1 MVSHDP
7 GKAVETLRDHLASH
21 DKPLAFLMGAGTSC
35 AVKDLTGHPL
45 IPGIQALGDRCRAAV
60 SNLGVDHDK
69 AYGAITSQVHD
80 ALLEDGLR
88 RDPNIEDI
96 LSSVRGKIEA
106 MTATDKLAGVDRAA
120 MEAIEKT
127 IRETIAAEAKP
138 DAAQIPDP
146 LPHRALAT
154 WIARIDRRFAV
165 ELFTTN
171 YDTLLERGLENAR
184 IPVFDGFVGSREPFF
199 EPASLAH
206 EEDAPGR
213 RWSRLW
219 KIHGSI
225 NWHRS
230 DRIDGRV
237 VRTDETA
244 TGELIFPS
252 LHKYDE
258 SRKQPFVAMLQRL
271 AAVLHRREETVLF
284 VLGYAWGDQH
294 INDVIFDALAAR
306 ERTHVIAL
314 QYEEL
319 PDDHELIKRAGSRH
333 NLVVYGPKTAVI
345 GGMRRPWRLLEPV
358 DARTADLLDLP
369 FDSDAQP
376 EDVRAVSGRLRLGDF
391 ARFTDFLDE
400 MAVNDG

>member
-1 MVSHDP
+1 
-7 GKAVETLRDHLASH
+7 
-21 DKPLAFLMGAGTSC
+21 
-35 AVKDLTGHPL
+35 
-45 IPGIQALGDRCRAAV
+45 
-60 SNLGVDHDK
+60 
-69 AYGAITSQVHD
+69 
-80 ALLEDGLR
+80 
-88 RDPNIEDI
+88 
-96 LSSVRGKIEA
+96 

-120 MEAIEKT
+120 MEAIEKA
-127 IRETIAAEAKP
+127 IRETIAAGARPDEAE
-138 DAAQIPDP
+138 IPHP
-146 LPHRALAT
+146 LPHHALAT
-154 WIARIDRRFAV
+154 WIKSIDRRFAV

-171 YDTLLERGLENAR
+171 YDTLLERGLEDAR

-230 DRIDGRV
+230 AADDGRV
-237 VRTDETA
+237 VRTQETA

-271 AAVLHRREETVLF
+271 ADVLHRREETVLF
-284 VLGYAWGDQH
+284 VLGYSWGDQH
-294 INDVIFDALAAR
+294 VNDVIFDALAAR

-314 QYEEL
+314 QHEEL
-319 PDDHELIKRAGSRH
+319 SDDHQLIKRAESRH
-333 NLVVYGPKTAVI
+333 NLVVYGPKTALI
-345 GGMRRPWRLLEPV
+345 GGQRRPWRLLEPV
-358 DARTADLLDLP
+358 DAPTAELLDVP

-376 EDVRAVSGRLRLGDF
+376 KDVPAITGRLRLGDF
-391 ARFTDFLDE
+391 AWFTRFLDE
-400 MAVNDG
+400 IAVNDG

>member
-1 MVSHDP
+1 MVCHDP
-7 GKAVETLRDHLASH
+7 KKAIETLRDHLASH
-21 DKPLAFLMGAGTSC
+21 DKPLAFLIGAGTSC
-35 AVKDLTGHPL
+35 AVKDPVGNPL
-45 IPGIQALGDRCRAAV
+45 IPGIEALGERCRAAV
-60 SNLGVDHDK
+60 LTLGGDHTK
-69 AYGAITSQVHD
+69 AYEAITADLD
-80 ALLEDGLR
+80 AALDR
-88 RDPNIEDI
+88 APNIEDI

-106 MTATDKLAGVDRAA
+106 MTATDKLAGVDLAA
-120 MEAIEKT
+120 MEQIEKA
-127 IRETIAAEAKP
+127 IRETIAGAAKP
-138 DAAQIPDP
+138 AEAQIPDH

-154 WIARIDRRFAV
+154 WIASIDRRFAV

-171 YDTLLERGLENAR
+171 YDTLLERGLEDAR

-206 EEDAPGR
+206 EDDAPGR

-225 NWHRS
+225 NWHRP
-230 DRIDGRV
+230 DRVDGRV

-271 AAVLHRREETVLF
+271 ADVLHRREETVLF
-284 VLGYAWGDQH
+284 VLGYAWGDDH
-294 INDVIFDALAAR
+294 INDVIFDALATR
-306 ERTHVIAL
+306 ERTHVFAL

-319 PDDHELIKRAGSRH
+319 SSDHELIKRAESRH
-333 NLVVYGPKTAVI
+333 NLIVYGPDTAVI

-358 DARTADLLDLP
+358 DTRTADLLDVP

-376 EDVRAVSGRLRLGDF
+376 ANEPAVSGRLRLGDF
-391 ARFTDFLDE
+391 AWFNRFLDE
-400 MAVNDG
+400 IAAHDG

>member
-1 MVSHDP
+1 MSSHDP
-7 GKAVETLRDHLASH
+7 RKAVETLRDHLASH

-35 AVKDLTGHPL
+35 AVKDPAGSPL
-45 IPGIQALGDRCRAAV
+45 IPGIDALGDRCCTAV
-60 SNLGVDHDK
+60 SNLGGDQQK
-69 AYGAITSQVHD
+69 AYQAITSEVQE
-80 ALLEDGLR
+80 ALLQGGLR
-88 RDPNIEDI
+88 RAPNIEDI

-106 MTATDKLAGVDRAA
+106 MSPTDKLAGVDRAA
-120 MEAIEKT
+120 MAAIEKA
-127 IRETIAAEAKP
+127 IRETIAAAAKP
-138 DAAQIPDP
+138 DEAQIRDP
-146 LPHRALAT
+146 LPHRALAN
-154 WIARIDRRFAV
+154 WIASIDRRFAI

-171 YDTLLERGLENAR
+171 YDTLLERGLEDAR

-230 DRIDGRV
+230 DRAGGRL

-244 TGELIFPS
+244 SGELIFPS

-271 AAVLHRREETVLF
+271 ADVLHRREETVLF

-306 ERTHVIAL
+306 ERTHVVAL

-319 PDDHELIKRAGSRH
+319 SDEDEPIKRAGSRH
-333 NLVVYGPKTAVI
+333 NLVVYGPETAVI

-358 DARTADLLDLP
+358 DARTADLLDVP
-369 FDSDAQP
+369 FDSHAQP
-376 EDVRAVSGRLRLGDF
+376 EDKPAVSGRLRLGDF
-391 ARFTDFLDE
+391 ARFARFLDE
-400 MAVNDG
+400 IAVSDG